1 MVDLASGF
9 PCFEVVAVTADKTP
23 DQARDPLEPALRKA
37 LGDLRSL
44 DPYRVAARAGAT
56 VARTAQGLALTLP
69 YYGRDLV
76 LAWPS
81 GEVLAAARP
90 LFRAAHLVVLHYL
103 ICADGTPLADRWLSF
118 RELPDGR
125 VYDAAFRKRACVPLI
140 ARFGARPEALAAAA
154 QALGG
159 QRLTFGDASFMFP
172 VLPRVRAAVVLYL
185 GDDEFPADVGML
197 FDASLRHYL
206 PIEDVAV
213 LGGLL
218 AAELLRA
225 K

>member
-1 MVDLASGF
+1 M
-9 PCFEVVAVTADKTP
+9 TADRTQN
-23 DQARDPLEPALRKA
+23 QARDPLEPALRKA
-37 LGDLRSL
+37 LGDLKSL
-44 DPYRVAARAGAT
+44 DPYLVAARAGAT
-56 VARTAQGLALTLP
+56 VTRDAQGVALSLP
-69 YYGRDLV
+69 YYGQELV

-81 GEVLAAARP
+81 GEVLSSGRP
-90 LFRAAHLVVLHYL
+90 VYRAAHLVVLHYL

-125 VYDAAFRKRACVPLI
+125 VYDAAFRKRACLPLV
-140 ARFGARPEALAAAA
+140 ARFGAQPEALAAAA

-159 QRLTFGDASFMFP
+159 QRLTFGDSSYMFQ
-172 VLPRVRAAVVLYL
+172 VLPRVRAAVVLHL
-185 GDDEFPADVGML
+185 GDDELPADVTML

>member
-1 MVDLASGF
+1 MTSSRIGA
-9 PCFEVVAVTADKTP
+9 
-23 DQARDPLEPALRKA
+23 QARNPLGPALAKA
-37 LGDLRSL
+37 LEELRAL
-44 DPYRVAARAGAT
+44 DPYEVAAKAGAT
-56 VARTAQGLALTLP
+56 VVQAGPTLALSLP
-69 YYGRDLV
+69 YYGQELV

-81 GEVLAAARP
+81 GEVLTTSRP
-90 LFRAAHLVVLHYL
+90 LFAAAHLVVLHYL
-103 ICADGTPLADRWLSF
+103 IAADGAPMADRWLSF

-125 VYDAAFRKRACVPLI
+125 VYDAAFRQRACEPLV
-140 ARFGARPEALAAAA
+140 ARFGQRPEALAAAA

-159 QRLTFGDASFMFP
+159 ERLVFGDASFMFR
-172 VLPRVRAAVVLYL
+172 VLPRVRAAVVLYA
-185 GDDEFPADVGML
+185 GDDEFPPDVTML

-218 AAELLRA
+218 AAELMRA

>member
-1 MVDLASGF
+1 MTDRVQRQ
-9 PCFEVVAVTADKTP
+9 V
-23 DQARDPLEPALRKA
+23 RNPLGPALDKA
-37 LGDLRSL
+37 LRELRSL
-44 DPYRVAARAGAT
+44 DLYQVAARAGAT
-56 VARTAQGLALTLP
+56 VVQAEQGPALALP
-69 YYGRDLV
+69 YYGRELV

-90 LFRAAHLVVLHYL
+90 LFPAAHLVLLHYL

-125 VYDAAFRKRACVPLI
+125 VYDAAFRKRACLPLV
-140 ARFGARPEALAAAA
+140 ARFGVRPEALEAAA

-159 QRLTFGDASFMFP
+159 QRLTFGDSSFMFQ
-172 VLPRVRAAVVLYL
+172 VLPRVRAAVVVYA
-185 GDDEFPADVGML
+185 GDDEFPADANML

-218 AAELLRA
+218 AAELVRA

>member
-1 MVDLASGF
+1 M
-9 PCFEVVAVTADKTP
+9 TADRTQN
-23 DQARDPLEPALRKA
+23 QARDPLEPALRKA
-37 LGDLRSL
+37 LGELKSL
-44 DPYRVAARAGAT
+44 DPYDVAARAGAT
-56 VARTAQGLALTLP
+56 VTRVAQGLALALP
-69 YYGRDLV
+69 YYGQELV
-76 LAWPS
+76 LAWPG
-81 GEVLAAARP
+81 GEVLSAVRP
-90 LFRAAHLVVLHYL
+90 LYRAAHLVLLHYL

-125 VYDAAFRKRACVPLI
+125 VYDAAFRKRACQPLV
-140 ARFGARPEALAAAA
+140 ARFGAQPEALVAAA

-159 QRLTFGDASFMFP
+159 QRLTFGDSSFMFQ
-172 VLPRVRAAVVLYL
+172 VLPRVRAAVVLHL
-185 GDDEFPADVGML
+185 GDDELPPDVSML